1 MLYIFWLLNLENNF
15 IHSFIMDASQFN
27 KYTDGLAQMEAQRI
41 VEKKQ
46 VRIQAANSE
55 RLKGQI
61 KQTTVCDGSNPS
73 AVRIWIKEIELA
85 RKLLAS
91 KQTISLASRTVA
103 GPLRHEL
110 ERFISEYM
118 STHSSARDDVPW
130 ETVKEHISASFLHI
144 DEASAL
150 RDELEKTNQSAYEP
164 EAGYN
169 RRFREVAD
177 AAYPTA
183 DRNDDQNRILIRAY
197 ARGLRSSELAR
208 KLVEEGAPSTLEEA
222 IKLISGYSARKDAY
236 ARLSRTE
243 EPMEVGTITPK
254 TPLPIRQ
261 SAVNPDIFQKLL
273 KSQEQIVTK
282 LEKIALQSRP
292 MAHPKTKPV
301 AAAPQ
306 FANRRPRNVAT
317 TEPRWTPDGRPICLH
332 CLAPGHMR
340 RECPQRRPTNQGNG
354 WRS

>member
-1 MLYIFWLLNLENNF
+1 MRQVHCVMSW
-15 IHSFIMDASQFN
+15 
-27 KYTDGLAQMEAQRI
+27 
-41 VEKKQ
+41 KK
-46 VRIQAANSE
+46 
-55 RLKGQI
+55 
-61 KQTTVCDGSNPS
+61 PS
-73 AVRIWIKEIELA
+73 
-85 RKLLAS
+85 
-91 KQTISLASRTVA
+91 
-103 GPLRHEL
+103 
-110 ERFISEYM
+110 
-118 STHSSARDDVPW
+118 
-130 ETVKEHISASFLHI
+130 
-144 DEASAL
+144 
-150 RDELEKTNQSAYEP
+150 QSAYEP

-169 RRFREVAD
+169 RRFREVSD

-197 ARGLRSSELAR
+197 ARRLRSSELAR

-222 IKLISGYSARKDAY
+222 IKLISGHSTRKDAY

-254 TPLPIRQ
+254 TPLPILQ

-292 MAHPKTKPV
+292 LAHPKTKPV